1 MRQLLRALKL
11 RGAPAGVVC
20 LLALASAPVLADAGS
35 DGVISARAAIGETE
49 PPLLADIRVHTP
61 EAVDEVLERLDEVAS
76 DTAGF
81 PVHEP
86 VVMVLHGDEA
96 QTFTRANYAM
106 YKDVV
111 DRAARLEAFGLLD
124 VRICERWMRSRGVM
138 QSDLPSFVE
147 TVPDGMAEERRLE
160 QAGYLRF

>member
-1 MRQLLRALKL
+1 MRQLLRALT
-11 RGAPAGVVC
+11 RRPADLAV
-20 LLALASAPVLADAGS
+20 LLVLAVASTMAHAAAG
-35 DGVISARAAIGETE
+35 GAVTARAAIGESA
-49 PPLLADIRVHTP
+49 PPFLADVRVHTP
-61 EAVDEVLERLDEVAS
+61 EAVDEVLARLDEVAS

-81 PVHEP
+81 PAHEP

-96 QTFTRANYAM
+96 QTFTRANYGI
-106 YKDVV
+106 YKDLV

-160 QAGYLRF
+160 EAGYLRF